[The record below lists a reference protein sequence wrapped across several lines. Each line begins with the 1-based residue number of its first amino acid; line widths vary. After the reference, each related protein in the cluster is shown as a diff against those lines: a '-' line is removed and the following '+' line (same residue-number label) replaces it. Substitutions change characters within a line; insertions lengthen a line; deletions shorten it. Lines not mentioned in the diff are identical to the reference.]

1 MTINKIN
8 IEVTLKEVGR
18 LFDTELNLPSAVSK
32 ILKVLVLLIT
42 ALVERVNQHKKD
54 NNKLTELYRKSVL
67 EKKKLIISNAKLKA
81 ENKKLKQELKKTKI
95 KEINKA
101 VNKPSSKQAEWEPKG
116 VGNDNKGKPKRRGNK
131 GRKGAGNKPKHKK
144 ITKTVQVTIENCPK
158 CGKDLK
164 KQRPL
169 NSTYNRKIE
178 DITDIAEPE
187 VIEAKH
193 DKKYCPDCKEV
204 ITAKSELALPKSDI
218 GLNLTVLISYLWVTT
233 GLPFPRIAKYLLDFF
248 NVKISTA
255 GLSSHVIR
263 VSKIMNDVYD
273 EILQDVKNGSTLYA
287 DETGWRIKGVNWW
300 LWVFGTEDA
309 AYYVI
314 DPKRGGGVVLR
325 ILGEIFIGVLVVDG
339 WSAYTRIICDQ
350 QSCMAHLLRKIRKFY
365 KAYPE
370 LKDIARLYIKL
381 RRIIK
386 DGERLQE
393 MRSKIEEEVFYRR
406 YERLKTRLEELMQWP
421 NPSEILTDVIKK
433 VKKQQPRI
441 LTFVEHPGVPCHNN
455 FGEYLIRIG
464 VLKRKISGGSKS
476 EKGAKAYAVLLS
488 VYTTCKLR
496 KISFS
501 KFLKE
506 SLKHYIRTGKPL
518 LLKEYSAS
526 IALDKAA

>member
-1 MTINKIN
+1 MIINKIN
-8 IEVTLKEVGR
+8 IDETLEKAEKLLVV
-18 LFDTELNLPSAVSK
+18 EKYLPPAVKS
-32 ILKVLVLLIT
+32 ILKLFILLVT
-42 ALVERVNQHKKD
+42 ALVTHINKKD
-54 NNKLTELYRKSVL
+54 DKLK
-67 EKKKLIISNAKLKA
+67 KLKA
-81 ENKKLKQELKKTKI
+81 ENKALNKELKKGKI
-95 KEINKA
+95 KEINKE
-101 VNKPSSKQAEWEPKG
+101 VNKPSSKQAEWEVKG
-116 VGNDNKGKPKRRGNK
+116 VGNDNKGKPKRRGKK
-131 GRKGAGNKPKHKK
+131 GRNGAGNKRKK
-144 ITKTVQVTIENCPK
+144 KKSTKTLNERVKNCPK
-158 CGKDLK
+158 CGKDLSK
-164 KQRPL
+164 KKPL
-169 NSTYNRKIE
+169 KSTYNRTIE
-178 DITDIAEPE
+178 DISDVTEPE
-187 VIEAKH
+187 VIEVKH
-193 DKKYCPDCKEV
+193 NKAYCTDCEEV
-204 ITAKSELALPKSDI
+204 ITAKSELALPRSDI

-248 NVKISTA
+248 NVSISTA

-263 VSKIMNDVYD
+263 VSEIMNGVYD
-273 EILQDVKNGSTLYA
+273 EILEDVKMGSILYA
-287 DETGWRIKGVNWW
+287 DETGWRIKGINWW
-300 LWVFGTEDA
+300 LWVFGTDDA

-339 WSAYTRIICDQ
+339 WGAYTQIICDQ

-370 LKDIARLYIKL
+370 LKDIAKLYIRL

-386 DGERLQE
+386 DGERLQG
-393 MRSKIEEEVFYRR
+393 MRTKLGEEVFYRR
-406 YERLKTRLEELMQWP
+406 YDKLKTRLEELMQWP
-421 NPSEILTDVIKK
+421 NPSEVLEEVIKK

-476 EKGAKAYAVLLS
+476 EKGAKAYAILLS

-501 KFLKE
+501 KFLKA

-518 LLKEYSAS
+518 LLKEYTEL